1 MASQKET
8 SCRKEKRRRKK
19 PSNGVFK
26 HYTWCG
32 LKWRRKKPSNGV
44 AKTARFSTTKTN
56 SHNLFSPLLSLI
68 LHSEM
73 LFSSASVTII
83 ALFLSLVNAHASLN
97 PPVSRA
103 SYSQSNLRV
112 PHGCNGS
119 DTVSV
124 EVSIPVGLSS
134 VKPQKVAGF
143 VMTISKRP
151 LAVPSKSF

>member
-1 MASQKET
+1 MASQKAL
-8 SCRKEKRRRKK
+8 KWRRKNC
-19 PSNGVFK
+19 SFL
-26 HYTWCG
+26 YTWCG

-44 AKTARFSTTKTN
+44 AKTARFSTTNTN
-56 SHNLFSPLLSLI
+56 SHNLLSLI

>member
-1 MASQKET
+1 MASQKA
-8 SCRKEKRRRKK
+8 
-19 PSNGVFK
+19 
-26 HYTWCG
+26 
-32 LKWRRKKPSNGV
+32 LKWRRKNCS
-44 AKTARFSTTKTN
+44 FL
-56 SHNLFSPLLSLI
+56 HNKNKLPTSSVLLLSLI

-73 LFSSASVTII
+73 LFSSVSVTIM
-83 ALFLSLVNAHASLN
+83 ALFLSLVNAHATLN

-134 VKPQKVAGF
+134 VKPQKAPGF